1 MKVMDV
7 NNSLIQRL
15 KIQDVGCVGD
25 IEHNKYID
33 VLTNNILDTNVS
45 GLILSQFKGE
55 YKTGNWIYTQMTK
68 EELRKLNTIM
78 KTKNF
83 DTLCK
88 KMDNYLNYLQ
98 RGTIYSVMFKSST
111 ILAFRDLFH
120 KVKEMKKIE
129 EYK

>member
-1 MKVMDV
+1 MKIMSSD
-7 NNSLIQRL
+7 NSLIQRL

-25 IEHNKYID
+25 MEHNKYID
-33 VLTNNILDTNVS
+33 VLTNNILDSNIS
-45 GLILSQFKGE
+45 HLILSQFKGE
-55 YKTGNWIYTQMTK
+55 YKTGNWIFTQMTK

-98 RGTIYSVMFKSST
+98 RGTIYSIMFKSLT
-111 ILAFRDLFH
+111 ISAFKDLFR

>member
-1 MKVMDV
+1 MKVMDI

-45 GLILSQFKGE
+45 RLILSQFKGG

-98 RGTIYSVMFKSST
+98 RGTIYGIMFKSST
-111 ILAFRDLFH
+111 ILAFRDLFR